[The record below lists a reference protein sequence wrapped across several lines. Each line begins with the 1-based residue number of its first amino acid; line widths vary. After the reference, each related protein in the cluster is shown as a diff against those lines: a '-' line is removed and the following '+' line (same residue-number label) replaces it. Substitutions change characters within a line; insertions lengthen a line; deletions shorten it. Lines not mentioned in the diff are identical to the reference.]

1 MRLKLIEAP
10 TDYPITLAQALEHC
24 RITETTEDTYVTV
37 LIGVACEY
45 AQSRTGR
52 AIGAQTWE
60 RAFDCFPSQIELP
73 NVPLIDVVSVTY
85 IDPDGV
91 ETVLAADIYTVD
103 THSLTPRIIP
113 AYGECWPSA
122 RAQVNAVIVRYT
134 CGYFADPGSPASP
147 PEADQALP
155 KRLHQA
161 LLMLINEMYDTR
173 QPDPAKLD
181 GAFMGAIDALLRPL
195 RVGIW

>member
-1 MRLKLIEAP
+1 MRLKLIESP

-24 RITETTEDTYVTV
+24 RITETTEDAYVTI
-37 LIGVACEY
+37 LIGAACEY

-52 AIGAQTWE
+52 AVGAQTWE
-60 RAFDCFPSQIELP
+60 RAFDRFPAQIELP

-91 ETVLAADIYTVD
+91 ETILAADTYVID
-103 THSLTPRIIP
+103 THSSTPRIVP
-113 AYGECWPSA
+113 AYGESWPAA

-134 CGYFADPGSPASP
+134 CGYFADAGSPASP
-147 PEADQALP
+147 PEADQVLP

-161 LLMLINEMYDTR
+161 LLMLLSEMYDTR
-173 QPDPAKLD
+173 TPDPAKLD

-195 RVGIW
+195 RVNIW